1 MNLDEIEDKFYELES
16 SLNELRYD
24 LECLSSFTSELLVIL
39 SDYNDDLRW
48 EDRLINTLTNKIQNY
63 LIKNYKEYRN
73 QSLIAVILTSSSF
86 RPDNEIVQFAIRE
99 EEFAPFLGHLIQNP
113 NLDIH
118 EKNQLKSHE
127 RRLTRRQTKNTR
139 AD

>member
-39 SDYNDDLRW
+39 SDYNEDLRW

-73 QSLIAVILTSSSF
+73 QSLIAVILKSSSF
-86 RPDNEIVQFAIRE
+86 KPDYEIIDIAYE

-113 NLDIH
+113 NLSDYN
-118 EKNQLKSHE
+118 KKQLESHE